1 MLTKPIASAFWAKF
15 CAAPSG
21 YLASPEMSRL
31 VSRAI
36 ALVREKEG
44 QKEALV
50 LRQMV
55 DCAVAL
61 DMLGV

>member
-15 CAAPSG
+15 CAAPAG
-21 YLASPEMSRL
+21 HLASPEMSRL

-36 ALVREKEG
+36 ALVKEREG
-44 QKEALV
+44 QEEALV
-50 LRQMV
+50 LRQLV
-55 DCAVAL
+55 DVAVAL